1 MTLKIKPVRTERN
14 RTKRERLKMWGKIV
28 AVAII
33 VFLGIASRQS
43 NASEEID
50 VEKDVYLFLHG
61 RTDLREKVIN
71 SLVTYGFSREKITM
85 ATSEKVGNVG
95 DYMAMLWKPPEP
107 DHIKIQKITQVEKTE
122 PEKIKGLWR
131 GVAREDIDTILL
143 E

>member
-1 MTLKIKPVRTERN
+1 VTLKIKPVRTERN

>member
-1 MTLKIKPVRTERN
+1 MTLEIKPVRTERKG
-14 RTKRERLKMWGKIV
+14 TKCERLKMWGKIV

-50 VEKDVYLFLHG
+50 VQKDVYLFLHG
-61 RTDLREKVIN
+61 KTDLQEKAV
-71 SLVTYGFSREKITM
+71 SALVTYGFSREKITM
-85 ATSEKVGNVG
+85 ATPEKVGNIG

-107 DHIKIQKITQVEKTE
+107 DHIKIQKITKVEKTA
-122 PEKIKGLWR
+122 PEEIKGLWR
-131 GVAREDIDTILL
+131 GVAREDIDTIPL

>member
-14 RTKRERLKMWGKIV
+14 RTKCERLKMWGKIV

-50 VEKDVYLFLHG
+50 VQKDVYLFLHG
-61 RTDLREKVIN
+61 RTDLREKAVS

-85 ATSEKVGNVG
+85 ATPEKVGNVG

-107 DHIKIQKITQVEKTE
+107 DHIKIQKITKVEKTE

-131 GVAREDIDTILL
+131 GVAREDIDTIPL